1 MKRLQNQAYQQRSLF
16 LLLPLMLFA
25 LLIWTLNPRIT
36 TEMTPGLRHLCLNII
51 RVVFPG
57 IFAVMLVLLI
67 PLKNRFI
74 QFVITL
80 SSYIILIV
88 LVANINSD
96 LLHNPVICSFAASAS
111 ILAMLPSS
119 VLFDEDQSVNDSH
132 EGNRISAFMLPYLV
146 LIGSIVI
153 LRQIQSFVE
162 FSFSPSFGTS
172 FLSFIY
178 APIFLVMQTFGHHEF
193 LSYLASTN
201 YDPLMRNAFINAIF
215 VSNVISLPTIIL
227 VRSFFNGP
235 GLRVFLTFLS
245 AICAMT
251 ASIGGCVSLIS
262 LLIMIFLPG
271 TFIVFLL
278 NSVILCFLSYF
289 MILPA
294 LTEISNLYTPDI
306 NMMTSHLIGFRK
318 THLYLFLFAFIFP
331 VFYVLISIMFKKER
345 TQVIK
350 QRKSL
355 IKAGTGANNKNSPD
369 LSVIAILRSI
379 GGLSNLR
386 DVKRQGSTVF
396 LHINDIAFINMPT
409 LNTLTNKKISYDR
422 IKRVL
427 SCDFGDNA
435 AFFQKRLQLL
445 NANEFFMT
453 EQEVP
458 LTPAF
463 AIKPM
468 PHVKPL

>member
-1 MKRLQNQAYQQRSLF
+1 MKRLQNRDYQQRSLF
-16 LLLPLMLFA
+16 LLLPLIFFA
-25 LLIWTLNPRIT
+25 LLVWGLNPRFSS
-36 TEMTPGLRHLCLNII
+36 EMTPGLRHLCLNVI

-57 IFAVMLVLLI
+57 IFAITLVLLVPI
-67 PLKNRFI
+67 KNRFI
-74 QFVITL
+74 QFIITL
-80 SSYIILIV
+80 SSYIILVI
-88 LVANINSD
+88 LIATIKPD

-111 ILAMLPSS
+111 ILTMLPSS
-119 VLFDEDQSVNDSH
+119 VLFDEEQMINDPH
-132 EGNRISAFMLPYLV
+132 EGNRISAFILPYLV

-162 FSFSPSFGTS
+162 FSFSPSFGSS

-178 APIFLVMQTFGHHEF
+178 SPIFLLMQTVGYHEF
-193 LSYLASTN
+193 LNQLALTN
-201 YDPLMRNAFINAIF
+201 YDPQMRNAFINAIF

-235 GLRVFLTFLS
+235 GLKLFLTFL
-245 AICAMT
+245 AATCAMT

-262 LLIMIFLPG
+262 LLIMLFLPG
-271 TFIVFLL
+271 TFIMFLL
-278 NSVILCFLSYF
+278 NSVLLCFLSYF
-289 MILPA
+289 MLLPA
-294 LTEISNLYTPDI
+294 LTDISNLYTPDI
-306 NMMTSHLIGFRK
+306 NMMTSHLIGFKRS
-318 THLYLFLFAFIFP
+318 HIYFFLFAFIFP
-331 VFYVLISIMFKKER
+331 IFFVLIGIMFKKEH

-355 IKAGTGANNKNSPD
+355 IRSGVNTNNKNNPD
-369 LSVIAILRSI
+369 LSVIAILRSL

-386 DVKRQGSTVF
+386 STSRQGSTVF
-396 LHINDIAFINMPT
+396 LHINEFSQVNLQT

-422 IKRVL
+422 IRRIL

-458 LTPAF
+458 LSPAF

>member
-1 MKRLQNQAYQQRSLF
+1 
-16 LLLPLMLFA
+16 
-25 LLIWTLNPRIT
+25 
-36 TEMTPGLRHLCLNII
+36 
-51 RVVFPG
+51 
-57 IFAVMLVLLI
+57 
-67 PLKNRFI
+67 
-74 QFVITL
+74 
-80 SSYIILIV
+80 
-88 LVANINSD
+88 
-96 LLHNPVICSFAASAS
+96 
-111 ILAMLPSS
+111 
-119 VLFDEDQSVNDSH
+119 
-132 EGNRISAFMLPYLV
+132 
-146 LIGSIVI
+146 
-153 LRQIQSFVE
+153 
-162 FSFSPSFGTS
+162 
-172 FLSFIY
+172 
-178 APIFLVMQTFGHHEF
+178 
-193 LSYLASTN
+193 
-201 YDPLMRNAFINAIF
+201 
-215 VSNVISLPTIIL
+215 
-227 VRSFFNGP
+227 
-235 GLRVFLTFLS
+235 
-245 AICAMT
+245 
-251 ASIGGCVSLIS
+251 
-262 LLIMIFLPG
+262 
-271 TFIVFLL
+271 
-278 NSVILCFLSYF
+278 

-331 VFYVLISIMFKKER
+331 IFYVLISIMFKKER

-463 AIKPM
+463 TIKPM

>member
-25 LLIWTLNPRIT
+25 LLVWTLSPRIS

-57 IFAVMLVLLI
+57 IFAITLVLLI

-74 QFVITL
+74 QFIITL
-80 SSYIILIV
+80 SSYIILVV
-88 LVANINSD
+88 LIANINPD

-119 VLFDEDQSVNDSH
+119 VLFDEDQSINDTH
-132 EGNRISAFMLPYLV
+132 EGNRISAFILPYLV

-162 FSFSPSFGTS
+162 FSFSPAFGTS

-201 YDPLMRNAFINAIF
+201 YEPLMRNAFINAIF

-235 GLRVFLTFLS
+235 SMRLFLTFLA

-262 LLIMIFLPG
+262 LLIMIFLPS

-306 NMMTSHLIGFRK
+306 NMMTSHLVGFKESHSSSRFS
-318 THLYLFLFAFIFP
+318 TFLSA
-331 VFYVLISIMFKKER
+331 SCSKK
-345 TQVIK
+345 
-350 QRKSL
+350 
-355 IKAGTGANNKNSPD
+355 
-369 LSVIAILRSI
+369 
-379 GGLSNLR
+379 
-386 DVKRQGSTVF
+386 
-396 LHINDIAFINMPT
+396 
-409 LNTLTNKKISYDR
+409 
-422 IKRVL
+422 
-427 SCDFGDNA
+427 
-435 AFFQKRLQLL
+435 
-445 NANEFFMT
+445 NE
-453 EQEVP
+453 P
-458 LTPAF
+458 R
-463 AIKPM
+463 
-468 PHVKPL
+468 